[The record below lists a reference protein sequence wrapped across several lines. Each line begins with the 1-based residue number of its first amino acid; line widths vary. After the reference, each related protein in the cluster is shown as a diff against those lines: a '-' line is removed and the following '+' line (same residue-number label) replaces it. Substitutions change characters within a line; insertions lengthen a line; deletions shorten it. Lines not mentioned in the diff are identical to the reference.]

1 MYSTWASVKALH
13 NGVFYQARGKFV
25 AQADEI
31 RPQYL
36 NPDQVTGSAI
46 FQAGITRDIGPTLG
60 ANIDVLDQVGLN
72 QVGGLAEL
80 ATPWYSDQILP
91 FDITLAASNG
101 YGAMAG
107 AKILGVE
114 ILNEGTG
121 VSIDPA
127 RLGPALIFRH
137 LPPFQSTPANNGS
150 SVQ

>member
-1 MYSTWASVKALH
+1 M
-13 NGVFYQARGKFV
+13 

-46 FQAGITRDIGPTLG
+46 FQAGITPDIGPTLG
-60 ANIDVLDQVGLN
+60 ANISAIDQESMN

-91 FDITLAASNG
+91 FDITLAASNED
-101 YGAMAG
+101 GAMAG
-107 AKILGVE
+107 AKILFVE

-121 VSIDPA
+121 VSVDP
-127 RLGPALIFRH
+127 RQTRSRPHF
-137 LPPFQSTPANNGS
+137 PPFATFQINSR
-150 SVQ
+150 V